1 MKINDNNIK
10 NDNKSMIIPVFIM
23 NGGCPHRCI
32 FCNQKIASG
41 NFPGEIKKNVFDA
54 EVSSYLNF
62 NKDKTKKVEIA
73 FYGGNFT
80 GLHPSYQNKLLSWAN
95 TYIQAGKIHSIRI
108 STRPDYI
115 TEEILTELK
124 KNGVSTVEIGAQ
136 SFVDEVLQYA
146 QRGHD
151 STAIVK
157 ALRLLKDYSFQTS
170 LHLMAGLPKDTKEGF
185 VYSIEKTIEL
195 KPDMA
200 RIHPVIVFNN
210 TVLADEYRQGKY
222 IPLELS
228 EAIEL
233 SSLALDKL
241 SAAGIRVIRLGLH
254 LSEEMKKDGAVLA
267 GPIHPS
273 FGSLVRSSIYFR
285 HALKLLNEIP
295 KNTREIRF
303 NLSRHD
309 VANFRG
315 FNNRNIAAIKTLYPK
330 TKIFIESFASQQRG
344 VISVA
349 DDTGK
354 HIRSNISAMV

>member
-1 MKINDNNIK
+1 MKI
-10 NDNKSMIIPVFIM
+10 NDNKSMIIPIFIM
-23 NGGCPHRCI
+23 HSGCPQRCI

-41 NFPGEIKKNVFDA
+41 YFPAKLKKNIFDA
-54 EVSSYLNF
+54 EVNSYLNF

-80 GLHPSYQNKLLSWAN
+80 GLQPSYQNKLLSWAN
-95 TYIQAGKIHSIRI
+95 AYISAGIVHSVRI

-115 TEEILTELK
+115 TEEILTMLK
-124 KNGVSTVEIGAQ
+124 NNGVTTVEIGAQ
-136 SFVDEVLQYA
+136 SFIDKVLQFA

-157 ALRLLKDYSFQTS
+157 AMRLLKDYSFETS

-185 VYSIEKTIEL
+185 LYSVEKTIEL

-200 RIHPVIVFNN
+200 RIHPVLVLNN

-233 SSLALDKL
+233 CSLALDKL
-241 SAAGIRVIRLGLH
+241 SAAGIRIIRFGLH
-254 LSEEMKKDGAVLA
+254 LSDEMKKNGVVLA

-273 FGSLVRSSIYFR
+273 LGSLVRSSIYFR
-285 HALKLLNEIP
+285 HALKLLDEIP
-295 KNTREIRF
+295 KGTRKICF
-303 NLSRHD
+303 NLSPHD
-309 VANFRG
+309 VSNFRG
-315 FNNRNIAAIKTLYPK
+315 FNNRNVAAIKNLYPQ
-330 TKIFIESFASQQRG
+330 TKIVIESFANQERG
-344 VISVA
+344 VISLA
-349 DDTGK
+349 DDTGIL
-354 HIRSNISAMV
+354 IRLNVSLMV